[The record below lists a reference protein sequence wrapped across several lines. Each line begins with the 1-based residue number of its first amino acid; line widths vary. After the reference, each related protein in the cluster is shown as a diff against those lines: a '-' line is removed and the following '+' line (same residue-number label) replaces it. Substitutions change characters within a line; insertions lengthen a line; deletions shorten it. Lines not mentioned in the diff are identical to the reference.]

1 MENER
6 GRQEQLAR
14 ERIAARKKRLE
25 EARNNRDG
33 KKEDSSEADK
43 LEEEKTQDQ
52 ADDLSNIEQL
62 QREGTCH
69 YFPLKIPYH

>member
-1 MENER
+1 VNASPRVKR
-6 GRQEQLAR
+6 GS
-14 ERIAARKKRLE
+14 KKRVTT
-25 EARNNRDG
+25 AMG